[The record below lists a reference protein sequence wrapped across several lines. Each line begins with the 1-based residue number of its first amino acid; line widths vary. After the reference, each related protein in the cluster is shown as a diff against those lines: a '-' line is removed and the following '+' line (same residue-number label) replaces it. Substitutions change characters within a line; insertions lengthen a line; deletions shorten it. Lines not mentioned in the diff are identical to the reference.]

1 MITVLHFA
9 KNLWKKNLASNIMV
23 MIIVCLA
30 CFMTSGV
37 YNSVSQ
43 IYSDYFYFK
52 DTPLNRSLLYMGRD
66 RYERENFAAMVNSAD
81 QEKMTAL
88 AEAAEK
94 EKLIEGVSHI
104 MRFGYDSANRMYG
117 TVYVY
122 DKITASYL
130 KKGIKGKGEWIFDS
144 PVQDGVYPIIVK
156 NGSND
161 TKFDEKGYLLTD
173 DNGDPIHFHEYEI
186 GDIVDLEINM
196 YKNVQQSDNI
206 VLPRTMTVKCRVVG
220 LVYDI
225 EPFPFFLGNVYGTLV
240 NDVRNQFIEYMDDE
254 YTRIFFPY
262 SEELFG
268 DFDFCNGTSLYYFSD
283 SASQESIKAFYAE
296 ARQIGLCTLGSDIIE
311 ETGSTADNAFNR
323 YFFVCYTLVGLSLIS
338 IVCVSFLNIKKLT
351 KQIAIYRINGCSFL
365 KSAAMYFT
373 YFIGMY
379 IVSFLMFLGAAW
391 LQYFFEAQRNGA
403 SLAAMQGAV
412 YIPSVK
418 AAFVIFFAGLAVSA
432 ISALIPFIFIR
443 KKTPAENLK
452 VH

>member
-9 KNLWKKNLASNIMV
+9 KNLWKKNIASNIMV
-23 MIIVCLA
+23 MIIVSLA
-30 CFMTSGV
+30 CLMTSGV
-37 YNSVSQ
+37 YNSISQ

-52 DTPLNRSLLYMGRD
+52 DTPLNRSLLYMGGD
-66 RYERENFAAMVNSAD
+66 RYEGGFTVDSEY

-94 EKLIEGVSHI
+94 EKVIEGVSHI
-104 MRFGYDSANRMYG
+104 MRFGCNSSIRMDAS
-117 TVYVY
+117 VYVY

-130 KKGIKGKGEWIFDS
+130 KKGIRGKGEWIFDS
-144 PVQDGVYPIIVK
+144 SVQDGVYPIIVK
-156 NGSND
+156 NSSNN
-161 TKFDEKGYLLTD
+161 TKLDENGGLLTD
-173 DNGDPIHFHEYEI
+173 DNGNTIHFPEYEI

-196 YKNVQQSDNI
+196 YKQVQQSGNI
-206 VLPRTMTVKCRVVG
+206 VFPRTVTVKCKVVG

-240 NDVRNQFIEYMDDE
+240 NDVRNQFRYYMGDE
-254 YTRIFFPY
+254 HTCIFFPY

-268 DFDFCNGTSLYYFSD
+268 DFDFCYGTSLYYFSD
-283 SASQESIKAFYAE
+283 SASEESIRAFYAE

-311 ETGSTADNAFNR
+311 KTRSTADYAFNR
-323 YFFVCYTLVGLSLIS
+323 YFFVCYTLIGLSLIS

-373 YFIGMY
+373 YFIAMY

-391 LQYFFEAQRNGA
+391 LQYFCEVQSKGA
-403 SLAAMQGAV
+403 DFAAMQDAV

-418 AAFVIFFAGLAVSA
+418 TAFVIFFAGLAVSA

>member
-9 KNLWKKNLASNIMV
+9 KNLWKKNIASNIMV
-23 MIIVCLA
+23 MIIVSLA
-30 CFMTSGV
+30 CLMTSGV

-52 DTPLNRSLLYMGRD
+52 DTPVNRSLLYMGGD
-66 RYERENFAAMVNSAD
+66 RYEEGFMVDSEY

-88 AEAAEK
+88 AAEK
-94 EKLIEGVSHI
+94 EELIEGVSQ
-104 MRFGYDSANRMYG
+104 MMSFGYDSANRMHG
-117 TVYVY
+117 SVYVY
-122 DKITASYL
+122 DEITASYL
-130 KKGIKGKGEWIFDS
+130 KKGIRGKGEWIFDS
-144 PVQDGVYPIIVK
+144 PVQDGVYPIVVK
-156 NGSND
+156 NGSNN
-161 TKFDEKGYLLTD
+161 TKLDENGALLKD
-173 DNGDPIHFHEYEI
+173 DDGNTIYFPEYGI

-196 YKNVQQSDNI
+196 YKSVHQSGNF
-206 VLPRTMTVKCRVVG
+206 VLPRTVTVKCKVVG

-225 EPFPFFLGNVYGTLV
+225 EPFPFFLGNIYGTLV
-240 NDVRNQFIEYMDDE
+240 NDVRNQFRHYMDDE
-254 YTRIFFPY
+254 HTCIFFPY

-268 DFDFCNGTSLYYFSD
+268 DFDFCYGTSLYYFSD
-283 SASQESIKAFYAE
+283 SASEESIMAFYAE

-311 ETGSTADNAFNR
+311 ETKSTADYAFNR
-323 YFFVCYTLVGLSLIS
+323 YFFVCYTLIGLSLIS

-365 KSAAMYFT
+365 MSAAMYFT
-373 YFIGMY
+373 YFIAMY

-391 LQYFFEAQRNGA
+391 LQYFCEVQSKGA
-403 SLAAMQGAV
+403 DFAAT
-412 YIPSVK
+412 YLPSVK
-418 AAFVIFFAGLAVSA
+418 TAFVIFFAGLAVSA